1 MATRRPAAPPLLLT
15 IRAPFTEIGSPLIPG
30 FTGAE
35 TCHAT
40 GAFVGLIPTLGVLVA
55 PAATRGFLWNR
66 GSTRASWAI
75 KIVFGAVLCAG
86 IASAETAL
94 DRLRFVKAVVVL
106 IPSAPEASGT
116 RLPPWCCRFIVEIG
130 GASCLL
136 RRDTPQ
142 ANAFVREKYCGA
154 GQQKLAELKNRIKA
168 PALKKEDSSAKKSD
182 CGKENVVIPCKRRL
196 ERAHEIE
203 QRTADGQHNS
213 DNAGPIKTGINQR
226 CAPACA
232 LVYEWRQLLVR
243 ACGRGGRS
251 DSPGSKQWLRAQQ

>member
-1 MATRRPAAPPLLLT
+1 MAARWSAAPTLLFT
-15 IRAPFTEIGSPLIPG
+15 VRAPFTEIGSSLISG

-55 PAATRGFLWNR
+55 PAATRGFLWNC

-154 GQQKLAELKNRIKA
+154 GQ
-168 PALKKEDSSAKKSD
+168 
-182 CGKENVVIPCKRRL
+182 
-196 ERAHEIE
+196 
-203 QRTADGQHNS
+203 
-213 DNAGPIKTGINQR
+213 
-226 CAPACA
+226 
-232 LVYEWRQLLVR
+232 
-243 ACGRGGRS
+243 
-251 DSPGSKQWLRAQQ
+251 